1 MALTIIPIDL
11 FNPPTVKVSPRPT
24 VIDGGTAINGEQ
36 DVIETD
42 RGGRWA
48 AEFSGISIN
57 SPALERRWRQWDAYL
72 SGGARVVAVPCLTIR
87 TAPRPH
93 AGRTFMRT
101 PELYKDDPLFPTVVR
116 YASPYIVANAA
127 SALAVGGVQMVIT
140 ISQGARLEGGE
151 VFSINHR
158 AYVIERVVGR
168 SGQSA
173 TVIINP
179 PARAAIANGAALNF
193 EWPTFQGRLA
203 VGQDLAA
210 AMEFRYGTVS
220 MSFVE
225 DFSDAG

>member
-1 MALTIIPIDL
+1 MALTIIPMDL
-11 FNPPTVKVSPRPT
+11 FNPGTVKVGVNAR
-24 VIDGGTAINGEQ
+24 VIDGGTALNGDQ
-36 DVIETD
+36 DVIEAD
-42 RGGRWA
+42 GGGRWS
-48 AEFSGISIN
+48 AEFSGISLN
-57 SPALERRWRQWDAYL
+57 ERNIERHWRQWSSYL
-72 SGGARVVAVPCLTIR
+72 RGGARVVAVPCLTIR

-101 PELYKDDPLFPTVVR
+101 PELHKDDLLFPTVVR

-140 ISQGARLEGGE
+140 VSQGARLEGGE

>member
-1 MALTIIPIDL
+1 MPLTIVPIEL
-11 FNPPTVKVSPRPT
+11 FKPATVKVGVSAR
-24 VIDGGTAINGEQ
+24 VMDGGVALNGDQ
-36 DVIETD
+36 DVIESD
-42 RGGRWA
+42 GGGRWS

-57 SPALERRWRQWDAYL
+57 DRNIERHWRQWSSYL
-72 SGGARVVAVPCLTIR
+72 RGGARIVAVPCLTIR

-93 AGRTFMRT
+93 AGGAFMRT

-116 YASPYIVANAA
+116 YASPYIAANAA
-127 SALAVGGVQMVIT
+127 SALVVGGVQMVIT

-158 AYVIERVVGR
+158 AYVVERVLSR

-179 PARAAIANGAALNF
+179 PARAAIANGASLNF
-193 EWPTFQGRLA
+193 EWPTFQGRLV
-203 VGQDLAA
+203 VGQDLSAS
-210 AMEFRYGTVS
+210 MEFKYGTVS
-220 MSFVE
+220 FSFIE